1 MMDKKKKAKKII
13 LIIILLLVL
22 PVIFIFSV
30 TALDIFI
37 TRTPEL
43 ELIDT
48 QYTGKQKRAT
58 NVFIIKDKD
67 SYFIGNNDMESYV
80 KYYLPGYD
88 FSMFDTD
95 NYTYIVA
102 VDYQIEKLFYNGKYS
117 RYRNIWGTSDYYYAM
132 IDGKKT
138 NDGNFRIYRMKKMDK
153 LEMHDSDPDYTNE
166 NYRKNEVVDFFH
178 GVG

>member
-1 MMDKKKKAKKII
+1 MTAEKKKAKKIV
-13 LIIILLLVL
+13 LIIILVFVIPVVL
-22 PVIFIFSV
+22 MLFV

-37 TRTPEL
+37 TRSPEL
-43 ELIDT
+43 ELIDM

-67 SYFIGNNDMESYV
+67 SYFVGAESWYDI
-80 KYYLPGYD
+80 KYYLPDYD
-88 FSMFDTD
+88 VSLFDTD

-102 VDYQIEKLFYNGKYS
+102 VDYEIEKLSYNGKYS
-117 RYRNIWGTSDYYYAM
+117 RYRNIWGNSDFYYAL
-132 IDGKKT
+132 IDGRKT
-138 NDGNFRIYRMKKMDK
+138 NDGNLRIYRMKKMDK

-178 GVG
+178 GIG